1 VAGWPGEASG
11 GRRDVQKPRV
21 LVSELEETDL
31 PFLLDLWQIPEV
43 MRYADELPWLRGWD
57 KTDDPRVAWRRYLER
72 RAELGPEYTQLIL
85 RLPDGIQIGESFIA
99 PLPEG
104 YTFGRWEKPA
114 RVPAVMADIKL
125 LPEYWGQGLGTEGM
139 QRVVDWVFRNTAVE
153 LFVVPPHRHNPAAE
167 RVYEKA
173 GFVRYTGMRSWHNH
187 RIMELT
193 RQRFEAAHGQ

>member
-1 VAGWPGEASG
+1 MREA
-11 GRRDVQKPRV
+11 RV
-21 LVSELEETDL
+21 TVSELEGADL
-31 PFLLDLWQIPEV
+31 PFLLELWQIPEV

-57 KTDDPRVAWRRYLER
+57 KTDDPNTAWRRYQEQ
-72 RAELGPEYTQLIL
+72 RAELGPEYTQLIV
-85 RLPDGIQIGESFIA
+85 RLPDGTPIGESFLA

-104 YTFGRWEKPA
+104 YTFGRWAKPDL
-114 RVPAVMADIKL
+114 VLAVMADIKL
-125 LPEYWGQGLGTEGM
+125 LPGYWGRGLGTEGM

-173 GFVRYTGMRSWHNH
+173 SFVRFTGMRSWHNH

-193 RQRFEAAHGQ
+193 RQSFGAPHGE